1 MRKMLMVSFVLI
13 FLGCSN
19 DDEGAVMAN
28 QPETQGPIFLKSVNG
43 GIASRNYTFS
53 ENQRV
58 VAVNYNDR
66 FREMEYVY
74 DTNNNLQE
82 VILLHSFETDTS
94 GQLQYKKII
103 VDVNSDTQFT
113 ARLNKYSEGDVFI
126 EQDREFEFTFDGSLI
141 KEFRV
146 TLSEDYTERTI
157 YNHDEEGRLISR
169 TIQYNDDPTDY
180 LEMNVTQWS
189 ETAFPHLIS
198 AFNVT
203 EPFLL
208 FPDKFISLYGL
219 TNATLYIG
227 EETTHLFEYNFS
239 QIDNNLLTAQG
250 TLPYREDFYEIE
262 FDRYREE

>member
-1 MRKMLMVSFVLI
+1 MKKILLASFLLV
-13 FLGCSN
+13 FLGCSKE
-19 DDEGAVMAN
+19 DDGEVAVVE
-28 QPETQGPIFLKSVNG
+28 QETESAVFLKSVKG
-43 GIASRNYTFS
+43 GIVSRDYTFN
-53 ENQRV
+53 ENQQV
-58 VAVNYNDR
+58 VMVNYNDG

-74 DTNNNLQE
+74 DVNNSLQE
-82 VILLHSFETDTS
+82 IILLHTFETDTS
-94 GQLQYKKII
+94 GELQYKKII
-103 VDVNSDTQFT
+103 VDVNSDTQFM

-126 EQDREFEFTFDGSLI
+126 EHDREFEFTFDGALI

-157 YNHDEEGRLISR
+157 YKHDEEGRLISR

-262 FDRYREE
+262 FDRYRTE